1 MMELFTILLLIG
13 LVVCAVSASL
23 AKNLLNT
30 LLIFMAFSLMMS
42 MIWLLLQAPDLAI
55 TEAAVGAGVSVGA
68 SVSAAGGP
76 LSAVGSTR
84 PPPGRAGGFSQI
96 I

>member
-1 MMELFTILLLIG
+1 M
-13 LVVCAVSASL
+13 SAFEESR
-23 AKNLLNT
+23 AYK
-30 LLIFMAFSLMMS
+30 IVAE
-42 MIWLLLQAPDLAI
+42 D
-55 TEAAVGAGVSVGA
+55 
-68 SVSAAGGP
+68 AAGGT